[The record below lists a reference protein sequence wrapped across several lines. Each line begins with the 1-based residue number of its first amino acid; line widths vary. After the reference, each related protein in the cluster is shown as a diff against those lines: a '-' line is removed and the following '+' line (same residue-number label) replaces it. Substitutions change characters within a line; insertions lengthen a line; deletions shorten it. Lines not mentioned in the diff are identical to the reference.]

1 MSLMCSVRTCG
12 ALPCHGGESRGS
24 GSNAPG
30 SVPRANSSLAS
41 TNVSTI
47 YIYIN
52 IYNIYI
58 IYIYLDPM
66 RQDLSRARTRFWHPR
81 TFPLCVC
88 ECVYIYIMCACVRV
102 HVYLGEGRDLL
113 GHVLGIRQ

>member
-1 MSLMCSVRTCG
+1 
-12 ALPCHGGESRGS
+12 
-24 GSNAPG
+24 
-30 SVPRANSSLAS
+30 
-41 TNVSTI
+41 
-47 YIYIN
+47 
-52 IYNIYI
+52 
-58 IYIYLDPM
+58 M